1 MTKKLFIAI
10 LVLLL
15 VAGCSALSNGNEISG
30 PTVEPP
36 IPSSGSVLFQDKFD
50 DPSSGWEHVNDASG
64 IMDYDNGVY
73 RIVVNQGNTNA
84 WATPGKSYRDSRVE
98 VDAVK
103 IGGPDSNRAG
113 IVCRVNGGD
122 LYFFVISNDGYYGIG
137 RTLNGQSVLLGQ
149 TAFAQSSAIKPGLAI
164 NHLRADCVGST
175 LSFYVN
181 GFLVGQAIDTTLT
194 GGEIGLIAGTFSEA
208 NVDIVFDEFIV
219 LQP

>member
-1 MTKKLFIAI
+1 MTKKLFFTS

-15 VAGCSALSNGNEISG
+15 VTGCAFLPTGNEISG

-36 IPSSGSVLFQDKFD
+36 IPVSGSVLFQDKFD
-50 DPSSGWEHVNDASG
+50 NPASGWEHVNDTSG

-73 RIVVNQGNTNA
+73 RIVVKLGNMNA
-84 WATPGKSYRDSRVE
+84 WATPGKSYRDARIE

-113 IVCRVNGGD
+113 IACRVNGND

-137 RTLNGQSVLLGQ
+137 RTVGGQSVLLGQ

-181 GFLVGQAIDTTLT
+181 GFLVAQAIDTTLT
-194 GGEIGLIAGTFSEA
+194 GGEVGLIAGSFSEP

-219 LQP
+219 IQP